1 MDNTKTGQLIA
12 TIRKSKSMTQQ
23 DIADKLN
30 ITSKAVS
37 KWERGLSFPD
47 VGILEKLADILDITV
62 MDLLNGEINAA
73 EIIDVSIAELSVK
86 DAVHLSKG
94 KISKKKKTVLFIG
107 VALLLIAITLFVV
120 VILQYS
126 PPINEI
132 KKASPNT
139 MGNEAVNNEIISLL
153 SDMYNNSEYVY
164 IQKQTENTTY
174 PSKNVD
180 DEMFKHLVELFSEY
194 EWRAN
199 RTLTDYTASD
209 IELFIEIYTPDMT
222 RVLTLYGGYDLVL
235 YKDNINDVTAYFT
248 YIHSEKGAYADLTV
262 RLKDIMGK

>member
-47 VGILEKLADILDITV
+47 VGIHEKLADILDITV
-62 MDLLNGEINAA
+62 MDLLNGDIHAA
-73 EIIDVSIAELSVK
+73 EIIDVSIAERSVK

-94 KISKKKKTVLFIG
+94 KISRKAKSVLFIG
-107 VALLLIAITLFVV
+107 VALLTIAITLLAVV
-120 VILQYS
+120 LKYS
-126 PPINEI
+126 PPIYEI
-132 KKASPNT
+132 NKASPDT
-139 MGNEAVNNEIISLL
+139 MGNEVVNNEIIGLL

-164 IQKQTENTTY
+164 MQKQIEDITY
-174 PSKNVD
+174 PSKNLGD
-180 DEMFKHLVELFSEY
+180 KMFKQLIELFSEY

-199 RTLTDYTASD
+199 QTLTDFSASD
-209 IELFIEIYTPDMT
+209 FDLFIEIYTPGMAQ
-222 RVLTLYGGYDLVL
+222 VLTLYGGYNLVL
-235 YKDNINDVTAYFT
+235 YKDNINDYTAYFT
-248 YIHSEKGAYADLTV
+248 YIITEEGAFADLAV
-262 RLKDIMGK
+262 RLKEFMDK

>member
-62 MDLLNGEINAA
+62 MDLLNGDIHAA
-73 EIIDVSIAELSVK
+73 EIIDVSIAERSVK

-94 KISKKKKTVLFIG
+94 KISGKAKSILFIG
-107 VALLLIAITLFVV
+107 IALLAIAITL
-120 VILQYS
+120 LALALKYS
-126 PPINEI
+126 PPIYEI
-132 KKASPNT
+132 NKASPDT
-139 MGNEAVNNEIISLL
+139 MGNEVVNNEIIGLL
-153 SDMYNNSEYVY
+153 SDMYSNSEYVH
-164 IQKQTENTTY
+164 IQKQIENITY
-174 PSKNVD
+174 PSINVD
-180 DEMFKHLVELFSEY
+180 GEMFKHIIELFSEY

-199 RTLTDYTASD
+199 RTLNDFSASD
-209 IELFIEIYTPDMT
+209 FDLFIEIYSPDMAQ
-222 RVLTLYGGYDLVL
+222 VITLYGGYDLVL
-235 YKDNINDVTAYFT
+235 YKDNINDYTVYFT
-248 YIHSEKGAYADLTV
+248 YIITEEGVFADLAV
-262 RLKDIMGK
+262 QLKKFMDK

>member
-1 MDNTKTGQLIA
+1 MDNTKTGQMIA
-12 TIRKSKSMTQQ
+12 AIRKSKNLTQQ

-62 MDLLNGEINAA
+62 MDILNGEIHTDK
-73 EIIDVSIAELSVK
+73 IIDVSIAEHSVK

-94 KISKKKKTVLFIG
+94 KISKKAKIVFYIG
-107 VALLLIAITLFVV
+107 VALLLIAITLFVAAR
-120 VILQYS
+120 LQYN

-132 KKASPNT
+132 QKASPET
-139 MGNEAVNNEIISLL
+139 TGNEVVNNEIIGLL
-153 SDMYNNSEYVY
+153 SGMYNDSEHVY
-164 IQKQTENTTY
+164 IQKRIDNTIY

-180 DEMFKHLVELFSEY
+180 DEMFKHLTQLFGEY

-199 RTLTDYTASD
+199 RTLIDYSASD
-209 IELFIEIYTPDMT
+209 FELFIEIYTPDMAQ
-222 RVLTLYGGYDLVL
+222 VMTLYGGYDLVL
-235 YKDNINDVTAYFT
+235 YKDNINDITEYYT
-248 YIHSEKGAYADLTV
+248 YIIPDDGAYADLAV
-262 RLKDIMGK
+262 RLKE